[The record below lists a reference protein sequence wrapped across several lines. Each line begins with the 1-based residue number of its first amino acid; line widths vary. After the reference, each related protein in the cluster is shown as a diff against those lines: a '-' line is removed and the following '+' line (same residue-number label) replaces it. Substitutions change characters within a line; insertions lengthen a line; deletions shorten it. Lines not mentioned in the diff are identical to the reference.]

1 MAVKLL
7 DLERDYLDRL
17 NGVESLLSKRVND
30 HNPDYQA
37 LLESTRELIEFHK
50 EYDKTEQTE
59 RVYSNYFN
67 HFIYNLNDKEIELL
81 KAPSR
86 QLNCFKSFFNQVL
99 DSSSLLSQAN
109 RLFDSLLKLVLNLDT
124 SNVVDII
131 TKEPITHYQL
141 DTISKIVFNH
151 TFHCIEI
158 KKEVQLVLT
167 ESFLSI
173 FDPNGLLFQS
183 LSFDILRIRFTS
195 NEYQLQLSIDQKR
208 TLTFETTKKMSELW
222 IGSNLS
228 NHWLSLQETI
238 NKKKT
243 DDLFCYFQDPS
254 GEISSSENILM
265 QTPPIVQH
273 VNVSKPLPSI
283 NQSTNNL
290 MTNEITKKKSFIRS
304 VLSAVSSPSGSLKKS
319 NSNSLL
325 STNNRQSSLPNR
337 QTSLPNRQSSLVDSL
352 QPNRPDSSL
361 HHQSSNSSF
370 SSTYSSLN
378 TPPLS
383 RSCSP
388 GSSTPASQLQM
399 TTSSSFSSSEDLNQ
413 TIPAPGSPNINNTI
427 KRVLYRD
434 DQCQLFHWKDESWY
448 ATEQSSVLEIRQT
461 FGNRTCVTIHHS
473 TGQMYLN
480 VWISSAD
487 LSIQRASDTDINL
500 TLLQTIEENYLI
512 HCVTKEDANRLENML
527 KEVNGKEEEE
537 EETNKMIELT
547 QDDLLKSLNLV
558 LECKCKLYLQ
568 SSSAKWH
575 SFGSAH
581 LKVSQHSKTKKMHL
595 AVESHKKLL
604 VSAMVSSRNVER
616 LGPKSISFLF
626 TNEKTS
632 VVYMIKLREESM
644 GDKMIEYVKEKNAEN
659 GW

>member
-1 MAVKLL
+1 
-7 DLERDYLDRL
+7 
-17 NGVESLLSKRVND
+17 
-30 HNPDYQA
+30 
-37 LLESTRELIEFHK
+37 
-50 EYDKTEQTE
+50 
-59 RVYSNYFN
+59 
-67 HFIYNLNDKEIELL
+67 
-81 KAPSR
+81 
-86 QLNCFKSFFNQVL
+86 
-99 DSSSLLSQAN
+99 
-109 RLFDSLLKLVLNLDT
+109 
-124 SNVVDII
+124 
-131 TKEPITHYQL
+131 
-141 DTISKIVFNH
+141 
-151 TFHCIEI
+151 
-158 KKEVQLVLT
+158 
-167 ESFLSI
+167 
-173 FDPNGLLFQS
+173 
-183 LSFDILRIRFTS
+183 
-195 NEYQLQLSIDQKR
+195 
-208 TLTFETTKKMSELW
+208 
-222 IGSNLS
+222 
-228 NHWLSLQETI
+228 
-238 NKKKT
+238 
-243 DDLFCYFQDPS
+243 
-254 GEISSSENILM
+254 M

-283 NQSTNNL
+283 NQATNNL

-319 NSNSLL
+319 NSH
-325 STNNRQSSLPNR
+325 SSLPNR
-337 QTSLPNRQSSLVDSL
+337 QSSLPNRQSSLVDSL
-352 QPNRPDSSL
+352 QPNMPDSSL

-370 SSTYSSLN
+370 SSTYSNLN

-399 TTSSSFSSSEDLNQ
+399 TTASSFSSSEDLNQ
-413 TIPAPGSPNINNTI
+413 TIPAPGSPNVNHTI

-480 VWISSAD
+480 VWISSDD

-512 HCVTKEDANRLENML
+512 HCVTKEDADRLENML

-537 EETNKMIELT
+537 EENKKIELT

-558 LECKCKLYLQ
+558 LESKCKLYLQ

-595 AVESHKKLL
+595 TVESHKKVL

-632 VVYMIKLREESM
+632 LVYMVKLREESM
-644 GDKMIEYVKEKNAEN
+644 GDKIIEYVKEKNAEN